1 MALRLRKA
9 LDLTRALD
17 VEIQAKDQRLWEFNL
32 STDFKE
38 LGICNLVQTESITYV
53 WNNIIYVKIEKIE

>member
-1 MALRLRKA
+1 
-9 LDLTRALD
+9 
-17 VEIQAKDQRLWEFNL
+17 VEIQAKDQSLWEFNL

-38 LGICNLVQTESITYV
+38 LGICNFVQAESITYI